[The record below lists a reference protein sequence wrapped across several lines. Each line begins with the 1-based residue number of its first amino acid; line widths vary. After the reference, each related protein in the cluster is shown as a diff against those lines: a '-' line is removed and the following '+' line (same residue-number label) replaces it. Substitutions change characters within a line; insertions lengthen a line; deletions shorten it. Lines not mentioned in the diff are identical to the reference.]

1 MTTLQLKNHQIWQDL
16 TEILENLDTNSLVQK
31 HLEKCCYTINGYW
44 DEQDEY
50 YDSISLPRT
59 IEAELVSSFVGVTQD
74 KRFLK
79 LKFSLI
85 GTGYPDS
92 DNPLNSLNIAA
103 AIHAV
108 AFPDDRSYPFGSP
121 TIQNIGELVLIYNEN
136 LEFVDENWL
145 LDIDSPLLDK
155 KQVTNT

>member
-1 MTTLQLKNHQIWQDL
+1 MTTLQLKNHKIWQDL
-16 TEILENLDTNSLVQK
+16 TEILENLDPNSLVQK
-31 HLEKCCYTINGYW
+31 HLEQCCYTINGYW

-50 YDSISLPRT
+50 YDSIRLPHT

-74 KRFLK
+74 NRFLK

-85 GTGYPDS
+85 GTDCI
-92 DNPLNSLNIAA
+92 NPAA
-103 AIHAV
+103 AASYAA
-108 AFPDDRSYPFGSP
+108 AFPDDKSYPFGYP

-155 KQVTNT
+155 RQFTNT